1 MSKSASRHSPV
12 QRVSE
17 VPNYWRTCSAGLV
30 TEPHSDKTCQ
40 LNRSMQHHRI
50 G

>member
-1 MSKSASRHSPV
+1 MYLNSWGAKMSKSASRHSPV

-30 TEPHSDKTCQ
+30 T
-40 LNRSMQHHRI
+40 
-50 G
+50 